1 MTCDDL
7 LSRMSVKLRQVNY
20 TNLNVDMNKFVNVD
34 TNTYLLNQAI
44 KKTMETQ
51 LWKNSIICPDSNII
65 MTIPTQNKSKPHT
78 KFVVTDLKKI
88 PERFAW
94 SINYKLQQIAETEF
108 YRLCTKYMFPV
119 STKITNITIINY
131 KKYMISNEIIKNY
144 EVTTIQNTEKS
155 YTKVCRISWELISL
169 NIASNYF

>member
-51 LWKNSIICPDSNII
+51 L
-65 MTIPTQNKSKPHT
+65 
-78 KFVVTDLKKI
+78 
-88 PERFAW
+88 
-94 SINYKLQQIAETEF
+94 
-108 YRLCTKYMFPV
+108 
-119 STKITNITIINY
+119 
-131 KKYMISNEIIKNY
+131 
-144 EVTTIQNTEKS
+144 
-155 YTKVCRISWELISL
+155 
-169 NIASNYF
+169 

>member
-51 LWKNSIICPDSNII
+51 LWKNPIVCPDSNII
-65 MTIPTQNKSKPHT
+65 MTIPTQYKSKPHT

-119 STKITNITIINY
+119 STKI
-131 KKYMISNEIIKNY
+131 KQQKGMISNEQENLLRISLI
-144 EVTTIQNTEKS
+144 VIIQNMWIV
-155 YTKVCRISWELISL
+155 Y
-169 NIASNYF
+169 

>member
-7 LSRMSVKLRQVNY
+7 LSRMQVKLRQANY

-34 TNTYLLNQAI
+34 TNKYLYNHAI

-51 LWKNSIICPDSNII
+51 LWKNPIVCPDSNII
-65 MTIPTQNKSKPHT
+65 MTIPTQYKSKPHT

-94 SINYKLQQIAETEF
+94 SIILQQIAETESHW
-108 YRLCTKYMFPV
+108 LWTKYMFPV
-119 STKITNITIINY
+119 SN
-131 KKYMISNEIIKNY
+131 KNKPY
-144 EVTTIQNTEKS
+144 F
-155 YTKVCRISWELISL
+155 RIVYDELICHFIRL
-169 NIASNYF
+169 NSNLFEYKRRMI